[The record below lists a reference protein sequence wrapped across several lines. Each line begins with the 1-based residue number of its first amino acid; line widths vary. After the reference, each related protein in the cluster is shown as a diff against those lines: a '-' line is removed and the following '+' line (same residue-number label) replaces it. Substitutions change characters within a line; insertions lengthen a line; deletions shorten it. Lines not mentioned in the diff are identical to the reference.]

1 MPRKSYIL
9 SPLQAV
15 FSVQLIFSIIFCF
28 VNVFMNV
35 YLWDHGK
42 SFREIGIFNLFSV
55 SSIFAAS
62 LIGAYLLHRLGT
74 RSTFILSSLL
84 ALLLFLYL
92 FHAKDSL
99 HSSLPLLGALYGGYV
114 GLFYIGFNLQILW
127 ISDAGNRSFLIGL
140 ESMITTLAQLITP
153 FCAGLFI
160 VYYGYRYTFLM
171 ILGLLI
177 LQLVLSTQ
185 VPSTRMKE
193 SFRKRYFFLAENE
206 DMAKM
211 GFTCAAYGFY
221 FAFVQMSYGLFLFF
235 FLQDEFELGAWN
247 FVFGGVS
254 AFMYWIVGRSL
265 NQSNRD
271 ILIGMGMICSMIVT
285 LTLLFSSAPWF
296 VLFNLVISVSLP
308 LLWIPAKS
316 LHYAQM
322 ARGMKLGQMMQRL
335 VFREFAISLGRI
347 CFFLLMIIGF
357 DFKLGT
363 SYYLMIVFACFM
375 PVGIWIMSK
384 GSLDGK
390 EA

>member
-1 MPRKSYIL
+1 MPRKAYNL
-9 SPLQAV
+9 SPLQAI

-42 SFREIGIFNLFSV
+42 SFREIGMFNLFSV
-55 SSIFAAS
+55 SSIFGAS

-74 RSTFILSSLL
+74 RSTFLLSSLL

-92 FHAKDSL
+92 FYAKNSL
-99 HSSLPLLGALYGGYV
+99 HSSLPLLGGLYGGYV
-114 GLFYIGFNLQILW
+114 GLFYIGFNLQMLW
-127 ISDAGNRSFLIGL
+127 LSDSGNRSFLIGL
-140 ESMITTLAQLITP
+140 ESMITTLAQLLTP

-160 VYYGYRYTFLM
+160 VYYGYSHTFLI
-171 ILGLLI
+171 ILGLLV

-185 VPSTRMKE
+185 IPGTRMKE
-193 SFRKRYFFLAENE
+193 GFRKRYFFLAENE
-206 DMAKM
+206 DMARM

-247 FVFGGVS
+247 FAFGGIS
-254 AFMYWIVGRSL
+254 AFMYWLVGRSL
-265 NQSNRD
+265 KQTNRD
-271 ILIGMGMICSMIVT
+271 ILIGMGMIGSMMVT
-285 LTLLFSSAPWF
+285 LTLFFSSAPWF

-322 ARGMKLGQMMQRL
+322 ARELKLGRMMQRL

-357 DFKLGT
+357 DFRLGA

-375 PVGIWIMSK
+375 PVGIWIMSR

-390 EA
+390 KA